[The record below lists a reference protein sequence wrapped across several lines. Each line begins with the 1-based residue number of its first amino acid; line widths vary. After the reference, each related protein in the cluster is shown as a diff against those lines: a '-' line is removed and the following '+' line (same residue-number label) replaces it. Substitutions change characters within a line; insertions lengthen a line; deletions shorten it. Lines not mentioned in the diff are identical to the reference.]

1 MLEHYFLMDLA
12 AVELEADKEA
22 NTGGLKNKTQI
33 KALGGL
39 QLMT

>member
-22 NTGGLKNKTQI
+22 NTWGLKKQNTN
-33 KALGGL
+33 
-39 QLMT
+39 